1 MAITETEALVLKT
14 YNLAEADKIVVCLT
28 RNAGLV
34 RAVAKGARKL
44 KNRFGAALE
53 PFTLLHIVYH
63 QRENQELVSMRQAEI
78 LKSYFNIF
86 GEPEILTGMA
96 YMGDLVM
103 EFSPPHQTNDKLF
116 RMVTACLE
124 AVAESHKNIPRD
136 LQLILRYF
144 EVWILRLEGFLPDLK
159 RCAEC
164 HRPFAEEAGILLNR
178 ELGLLCPECA
188 QGKGEALSK
197 RAYSR
202 LCATQILSPQIFV
215 QQSQG
220 LSVRIQSE
228 LAELTHRMIGRVLE
242 RRPRVQMVFQSGR
255 T

>member
-1 MAITETEALVLKT
+1 MAIIETEALVLKT

-53 PFTLLHIVYH
+53 PFTLLNIVYH
-63 QRENQELVSMRQAEI
+63 QKENQELVSMRQAEI
-78 LKSYFNIF
+78 LKSYFNLF
-86 GEPEILTGMA
+86 REPEVLTGMA
-96 YMGDLVM
+96 YMGDLVL

-116 RMVTACLE
+116 RMVAACLE
-124 AVAESHKNIPRD
+124 AVAECHQDGPRD

-159 RCAEC
+159 RCGEC
-164 HRPFAEEAGILLNR
+164 HHPFAEEAGILLNR
-178 ELGLLCPECA
+178 ELGLLCPTCA
-188 QGKGEALSK
+188 QGKGEVLSR

-202 LCATQILSPQIFV
+202 LCATQLLSPRIFV
-215 QQSQG
+215 EQSQG
-220 LSVRIQSE
+220 LSIRIQNE
-228 LAELTHRMIGRVLE
+228 LAALTHRMIGRVLE
-242 RRPRVQMVFQSGR
+242 RRPRVQMVFQAGR
-255 T
+255 L

>member
-1 MAITETEALVLKT
+1 MAIIETEALVLRT

-34 RAVAKGARKL
+34 RAVAKGSRRL

-53 PFTLLHIVYH
+53 PFTLLHITYY
-63 QRENQELVSMRQAEI
+63 QKETQELVSMRQAEI
-78 LKSYFNIF
+78 VKSNFNLFRDPDMLI
-86 GEPEILTGMA
+86 GLA
-96 YMGDLVM
+96 YMGDLIV

-124 AVAESHKNIPRD
+124 AVGECPQD

-144 EVWILRLEGFLPDLK
+144 EVWILRLEGFLPDLR

-164 HRPFAEEAGILLNR
+164 HSSLSEDQPILLSR
-178 ELGLLCPECA
+178 ELGLLCQLCA
-188 QGKGEALSK
+188 QGKGEVLSGK
-197 RAYSR
+197 AYSR
-202 LCATQILSPQIFV
+202 LCATQTLSPQFFA
-215 QQSQG
+215 QESRG
-220 LSVRIQSE
+220 LSNRIQGE

-242 RRPRVQMVFQSGR
+242 RRPRVQLAFQSGR